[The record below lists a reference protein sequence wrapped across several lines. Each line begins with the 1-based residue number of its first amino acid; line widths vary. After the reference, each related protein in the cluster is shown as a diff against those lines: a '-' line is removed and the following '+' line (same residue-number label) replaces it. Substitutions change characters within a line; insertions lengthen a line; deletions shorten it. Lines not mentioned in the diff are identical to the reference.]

1 MIDSLYVFL
10 IRNDIW
16 IYILCALGF
25 LWYFGQLVRA
35 RGLLK
40 RSMFGL
46 EIERNRRVLSR
57 SMLLVILFVLIAGA
71 VTYVNLRIAP
81 TLPPELLKPPTPTPN
96 IFATPLSSPTP
107 QGGQATPTIFLA
119 PTVTLGPPGPGATSD
134 SLPAPGQPES
144 QIPAAGQPSP
154 TAEISPSPTASRP
167 ALTCS
172 PDIAIT
178 SPPNGAS
185 VSAAVT
191 FFGTAS
197 AEDFAYF
204 DLGVSGPRTDGAW
217 TSLPV
222 QGATQQ
228 VFDSILGSV
237 DVSNWPSGP
246 HNFRL
251 SVFDSTDVVV
261 GQCEIQLSVETG
273 NS

>member
-35 RGLLK
+35 RGLLR
-40 RSMFGL
+40 RSIFGL

-57 SMLLVILFVLIAGA
+57 SLFLVILFFVIASA
-71 VTYVNLRIAP
+71 VVYVNFKIAP

-107 QGGQATPTIFLA
+107 QGGQATPTIFLV
-119 PTVTLGPPGPGATSD
+119 PTVTLGPSGPGAPSD
-134 SLPAPGQPES
+134 SPDEPDS
-144 QIPAAGQPSP
+144 QIPAAGQATP
-154 TAEISPSPTASRP
+154 TAEISLSPSPGRP
-167 ALTCS
+167 ELACS
-172 PDIAIT
+172 PNIAIT
-178 SPPNGAS
+178 SPPNGAT

-204 DLGVSGPRTDGAW
+204 SLDVNGPRTDGAW

-222 QGATQQ
+222 QGATEQ

-237 DVSNWPSGP
+237 DVSSWPSGP

-251 SVFDSTDVVV
+251 SVYDSTDVVV